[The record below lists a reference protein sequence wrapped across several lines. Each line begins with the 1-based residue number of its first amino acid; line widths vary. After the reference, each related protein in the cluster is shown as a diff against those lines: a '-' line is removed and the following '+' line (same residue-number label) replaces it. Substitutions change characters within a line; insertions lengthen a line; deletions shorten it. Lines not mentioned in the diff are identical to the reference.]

1 MSSKILWKKLTDL
14 ANSGVDNRE
23 EQVCQLLAEAYKE
36 NDNMIVSCVF
46 QRINGQLYANQTYLP
61 LGPKRFLVCYTSEK
75 KGRNDHWQI
84 KTVWD
89 EIPVR
94 NVLNNM
100 FNKDVIAGL
109 IFNPHDANP
118 IIIFKTKMKELLPGS
133 HPKPAGYRE
142 PGK

>member
-1 MSSKILWKKLTDL
+1 MSSKILWKKLNDL
-14 ANSGVDNRE
+14 ANSGEDNRE
-23 EQVCQLLAEAYKE
+23 EQACQLLAEAYKE
-36 NDNMIVSCVF
+36 NDHMIVSCVF

-61 LGPKRFLVCYTSEK
+61 LGPRRLLVCYTSEK
-75 KGRNDHWQI
+75 KARNDHWQI
-84 KTVWD
+84 KTGWD

-109 IFNPHDANP
+109 IFNPHDDNP
-118 IIIFKTKMKELLPGS
+118 IMIFKTDMEKLLPGN